1 MEINPIITPN
11 ESTMFPTTTT
21 EPPTT
26 TPVVINTHPF
36 LQTTAC
42 QTIAGAFTWAAILIT
57 GYHVNK
63 KTKRI
68 SLEILIMIYLDL
80 SSFTVLSCSIGTK
93 MDHSFIIHRSYL
105 FVCFMVEF
113 SDV

>member
-11 ESTMFPTTTT
+11 ESTMFPTTT

-26 TPVVINTHPF
+26 TTVVINTHPF

-42 QTIAGAFTWAAILIT
+42 QAIAGAFTWAAIFIT

-63 KTKRI
+63 NQK
-68 SLEILIMIYLDL
+68 
-80 SSFTVLSCSIGTK
+80 
-93 MDHSFIIHRSYL
+93 
-105 FVCFMVEF
+105 EF
-113 SDV
+113 HCKF